1 MLWLL
6 QQLPT
11 LALADPLGIR
21 LTVPSAPGLAPGT
34 RQNLPPPRGTHPL
47 ARRRLQRE
55 GGEKAV
61 SRGRSAVNPLP
72 PWDSGPGF
80 DVTDTWGVAYG
91 TRPQAF
97 MGCGWDG
104 VVGCWTSSKKTHMAL
119 FQLGRGCP
127 GVWLSPAS
135 PREWH
140 GSGIQDSWGTQGFRI
155 PGARRPVQSWR
166 TELHCFLSGTK
177 LTHF

>member
-11 LALADPLGIR
+11 LALADPLGTS

-34 RQNLPPPRGTHPL
+34 RQNLPPPQSTHPQ

-61 SRGRSAVNPLP
+61 RRGRSAVSPLP

-91 TRPQAF
+91 PRPQAF

-104 VVGCWTSSKKTHMAL
+104 VVGCWTSSKKTHMPFSSWAVDAL
-119 FQLGRGCP
+119 VYGSLQ
-127 GVWLSPAS
+127 PAQ
-135 PREWH
+135 
-140 GSGIQDSWGTQGFRI
+140 GNGTAQGFRI

-166 TELHCFLSGTK
+166 TELHSFLSGTR
-177 LTHF
+177 LSHF